1 VSEELI
7 TEILANYL
15 RMFYPDVIY
24 HIDFGSGTK
33 LTKGQAI
40 KQAKLNRRGYPDLF
54 IAEPRNGYQGMFL
67 ELKKDGVRLVKR
79 DGVTWASEHIRE
91 QAQMLEALGE
101 RGYWTDFAVGYDN
114 AVELIQEYLGLTSS
128 ASDDVF

>member
-33 LTKGQAI
+33 LTKGQAV
-40 KQAKLNRRGYPDLF
+40 KQAKLNKRGYPDLF

-67 ELKKDGVRLVKR
+67 ELKKEGVRLVKR
-79 DGVTWASEHIRE
+79 DGVTWASDHIRE
-91 QAQMLEALGE
+91 QAEVLAQLGE

-114 AVELIQEYLGLTSS
+114 AVELIQQYLGAPARDSGE
-128 ASDDVF
+128 AF